1 MSIRSTRRILLAG
14 VAAAASVWG
23 TLSAQADE
31 QLDVVATFSILSD
44 MTAHVG
50 GDRINLVTLVGPNGD
65 AHAFFPEPSH
75 ARALAQAD
83 LVVVNGL
90 GFEGWMDRLV
100 EASSYEGPIV
110 VATDGIDVIDISE
123 EHHDE
128 EVGHAD
134 HTDHAD
140 HDEHADHDDHAGHD
154 DHADHDDHAGHD
166 DHAEHDDHA
175 GHEHDAHAG
184 HDHGDLD
191 PHAWQDLANTK
202 TYVRNILAA
211 LIEADPEGHEIYE
224 ANAARYLEE
233 LDALD
238 TEIRTVLENVPE
250 SRRVVVTSHDAFGYL
265 GRAYG
270 ITFLAPEGLSTE
282 DEPSAAEMAALIRQ
296 IREQGVTAVFIENI
310 ADNRVIEQI
319 VAETDATVG
328 GTLYSD
334 ALSGPDG
341 LAPTYLELMRHNA
354 MSLTAAM
361 LAF

>member
-14 VAAAASVWG
+14 VAAVACMWG
-23 TLSAQADE
+23 PLSAQADE
-31 QLDVVATFSILSD
+31 QLDVVATFSILGD

-100 EASSYEGPIV
+100 EASGYEGPIV
-110 VATDGIDVIDISE
+110 VATDGIDVIDLSE

-128 EVGHAD
+128 EVGHDD
-134 HTDHAD
+134 HADHAD
-140 HDEHADHDDHAGHD
+140 HDEHD
-154 DHADHDDHAGHD
+154 DHADHDDHAGH
-166 DHAEHDDHA
+166 EY
-175 GHEHDAHAG
+175 DAHAG

-191 PHAWQDLANTK
+191 PHAWQDLANAK
-202 TYVRNILAA
+202 TYVGNILAA
-211 LIEADPEGHEIYE
+211 LIEADPQGHDIYE
-224 ANAARYLEE
+224 ANAARYLGE

-265 GRAYG
+265 GRAYD

-310 ADNRVIEQI
+310 ADNRVTQQI
-319 VAETDATVG
+319 VAETEATVG

-354 MSLTAAM
+354 MSLTSAM